1 MRVTNVDCIRIGSI
15 VGCACSIVLVSVP
28 KLQESSNPEGQ
39 VALKYNLKENSQM
52 KKSTRVPRYNVVSMR
67 ISDNERKQLEEI
79 VVNRNM
85 SISEFMRVAFENYTT
100 CLH

>member
-1 MRVTNVDCIRIGSI
+1 
-15 VGCACSIVLVSVP
+15 
-28 KLQESSNPEGQ
+28 
-39 VALKYNLKENSQM
+39 M

-67 ISDNERKQLEEI
+67 ISDSERKQLEEI

-85 SISEFMRVAFENYTT
+85 SISEFMRVAFESYTT